1 MREKKFTVCLTIFV
15 LLLFNIQKLWADSF
29 EVKPE
34 KIVINFTYH
43 GAKLKIIGQGN
54 CAGKDFIINIL
65 STHKEKATFK
75 KIEKVANL
83 IWMKTGDLHFEN
95 VPFFYH
101 VYSTR
106 PLEEILT
113 TKDLE
118 DHNLTFDTLKKEVNL
133 FPVKDENQKN
143 FLWQEFIKYKSKYH
157 LYAYE
162 VVPYNCKGEGQ
173 NQVLEI
179 SIPWP
184 YQAPP
189 GKYQIKIYEISNRKI
204 ENIAEKIVEVEKVG
218 LVKFLTDFAQN
229 HALIYGVFSVLIA
242 LVSGFLVGLIFKKG
256 GH

>member
-1 MREKKFTVCLTIFV
+1 MRERKFIVSIMILI
-15 LLLFNIQKLWADSF
+15 LLLFNIQKLKADSF

-34 KIVINFTYH
+34 KILINFSYH
-43 GAKLKIIGQGN
+43 GANLKITGQGN
-54 CAGKDFIINIL
+54 CAGKDFVINIL

-106 PLEEILT
+106 PVEEILT
-113 TKDLE
+113 KKDLE
-118 DHNLTFDTLKKEVNL
+118 EYSLTFDSLKKGVNL

-173 NQVLEI
+173 NQLLEI
-179 SIPWP
+179 SIHWP

-189 GKYQIKIYEISNRKI
+189 GVYQIKIYEISNRKI
-204 ENIAEKIVEVEKVG
+204 ENIDEKIVEVKKVG

-242 LVSGFLVGLIFKKG
+242 LVSGFLVGLVFKKG

>member
-1 MREKKFTVCLTIFV
+1 MRERKFILSIMILI
-15 LLLFNIQKLWADSF
+15 LLLFNIQKLKADSF

-34 KIVINFTYH
+34 KILINFTYH
-43 GAKLKIIGQGN
+43 GANLKITGQGN
-54 CAGKDFIINIL
+54 CAGKDFVINIL

-106 PLEEILT
+106 PVEEILT
-113 TKDLE
+113 KKELE
-118 DHNLTFDTLKKEVNL
+118 EHSLTFDSLKKGVNL

-173 NQVLEI
+173 NQLLEI
-179 SIPWP
+179 SIHWP

-189 GKYQIKIYEISNRKI
+189 GVYQIKIYEISNRKI

>member
-1 MREKKFTVCLTIFV
+1 MRERKFILSIMILI
-15 LLLFNIQKLWADSF
+15 LLLFNIQKLKADSF

-34 KIVINFTYH
+34 KILINFTYH
-43 GAKLKIIGQGN
+43 GANLKITGQGN
-54 CAGKDFIINIL
+54 CAGKDFVINIL

-106 PLEEILT
+106 PIEEILT
-113 TKDLE
+113 KKDLE
-118 DHNLTFDTLKKEVNL
+118 EYSLTFDSLKKGVNL

-173 NQVLEI
+173 NQLLEI
-179 SIPWP
+179 SIHWP

-189 GKYQIKIYEISNRKI
+189 GVYQIKIYEISNRKI